1 MKIRAFLVLCAV
13 GLAPVA
19 LSYGVMP
26 AVSLDILFG
35 ITVDSTNL
43 ANIMRAIM
51 GLYFG
56 MIVIWLWGAFSLPMA
71 GPALVSCAVF
81 MLGLAA
87 GRTLSFALD
96 GMPHWLLV
104 VYTVIEVVLG
114 TIAIVLY
121 RIHIS
126 TGAERCVPVEHPQ
139 SAHVD
144 RLGNPPAQL

>member
-1 MKIRAFLVLCAV
+1 MKIRVFLVLCAI

-19 LSYGVMP
+19 LSYGVVP
-26 AVSLDILFG
+26 AVSLDVLFG

-87 GRTLSFALD
+87 GRTLSFVLD

-104 VYTVIEVVLG
+104 AYAVIEVVLG
-114 TIAIVLY
+114 RSQLCF
-121 RIHIS
+121 
-126 TGAERCVPVEHPQ
+126 TGLIFPQ
-139 SAHVD
+139 TRRGRDYEPQD
-144 RLGNPPAQL
+144 RV

>member
-1 MKIRAFLVLCAV
+1 FSGAGRRNGRPAPPSDLINAEQSCAFGGPA
-13 GLAPVA
+13 
-19 LSYGVMP
+19 SSVMM
-26 AVSLDILFG
+26 
-35 ITVDSTNL
+35 DSTNL

-56 MIVIWLWGAFSLPMA
+56 MIAIWLWGAFSLPMA

-87 GRTLSFALD
+87 GRTLSFVLD

-104 VYTVIEVVLG
+104 VYAVIEVVLG
-114 TIAIVLY
+114 TIAILLY

-126 TGAERCVPVEHPQ
+126 TDAPRAKP
-139 SAHVD
+139 
-144 RLGNPPAQL
+144 

>member
-1 MKIRAFLVLCAV
+1 MKIRAFLVLCAI

-19 LSYGVMP
+19 LSYGVVP

-56 MIVIWLWGAFSLPMA
+56 MIVIWLWGAFSRSMA

-121 RIHIS
+121 RIRIS
-126 TGAERCVPVEHPQ
+126 TDASGAKV
-139 SAHVD
+139 
-144 RLGNPPAQL
+144 

>member
-1 MKIRAFLVLCAV
+1 MKIRAFLVLCAI
-13 GLAPVA
+13 GLAPIA
-19 LSYGVMP
+19 LSYGAMP
-26 AVSLDILFG
+26 AVSLEALFG

-56 MIVIWLWGAFSLPMA
+56 MIVIGLFGAFSPSMA
-71 GPALVSCAVF
+71 GPALVSFAVF

-87 GRTLSFALD
+87 GRVLSFVLD

-104 VYTVIEVVLG
+104 VYAVVEVVLG

-121 RIHIS
+121 RIHIATDAS
-126 TGAERCVPVEHPQ
+126 GANV
-139 SAHVD
+139 
-144 RLGNPPAQL
+144 

>member
-1 MKIRAFLVLCAV
+1 MKIRAFLVVCAIA
-13 GLAPVA
+13 LLPVA
-19 LSYGVMP
+19 LSYGAVP
-26 AVSLDILFG
+26 SVSLDVLFG

-56 MIVIWLWGAFSLPMA
+56 MIVIWLWGAFSIPMA

-87 GRTLSFALD
+87 GRTLSFVLD
-96 GMPHWLLV
+96 GVPHWLLV
-104 VYTVIEVVLG
+104 LYAVIEVVLG
-114 TIAIVLY
+114 AIAIVLY

-126 TGAERCVPVEHPQ
+126 TDPSGA
-139 SAHVD
+139 
-144 RLGNPPAQL
+144 RL

>member
-1 MKIRAFLVLCAV
+1 MNKIRVFLIICAI

-19 LSYGVMP
+19 LSYGVVP
-26 AVSLDILFG
+26 AVSLDVLFG

-56 MIVIWLWGAFSLPMA
+56 MIVIWLWGAFSMPMA
-71 GPALVSCAVF
+71 GPALVCCAVF

-87 GRTLSFALD
+87 GRTLSFVLD

-104 VYTVIEVVLG
+104 VYTVTEIVLG
-114 TIAIVLY
+114 AIAIVLY

-126 TGAERCVPVEHPQ
+126 TDA
-139 SAHVD
+139 SD